1 MIMKKLFAVL
11 LVGVMLFGF
20 AACGGNSG
28 TNGSTDENG
37 NPGNSETKQTP
48 ADGKN
53 NDKGGKLSGTYSVTN
68 ADGSKISYT
77 FSGNTL
83 TLIVTKG
90 GAVTMEQTGT
100 YEAKDGV
107 IISTAENGHI
117 TETEYSLNGNK
128 LTLLKAWFNQDLEL
142 IKE

>member
-1 MIMKKLFAVL
+1 MKKLFAVL
-11 LVGVMLFGF
+11 LVGVILFGF
-20 AACGGNSG
+20 AACGGDSG
-28 TNGSTDENG
+28 TNNSDDGANS
-37 NPGNSETKQTP
+37 NPGNSETKQNPT
-48 ADGKN
+48 DGKN
-53 NDKGGKLSGTYSVTN
+53 KDTGGKLSGTYSVLN
-68 ADGSKISYT
+68 ADGNKISYT